1 MLQNT
6 CICWK
11 YSQVLILSI
20 LTISESE
27 LPLKKKVPY
36 NTEQNQLNTQVN
48 YPVVIIIII
57 IVVVIIIIIVIIYLF
72 SEHV

>member
-1 MLQNT
+1 M
-6 CICWK
+6 
-11 YSQVLILSI
+11 SF
-20 LTISESE
+20 
-27 LPLKKKVPY
+27 PLKKKVPY